1 MRRPSG
7 ETIAA
12 LVCAVLVG
20 LLDVGPVLKDVART
34 GLDWPIW
41 IEHPEGLMDTSLGK
55 WWVLPP
61 HHYLVDGSSGEFP
74 IYYQSLSDSILNV
87 IAEPLGIPAMTVQ
100 AVLFGPLLGF
110 SFLLLNYVSLA
121 AVLSDRRVALVA
133 SLLISLG
140 GNSSFIDRFDPASGL
155 PLNSVLHV
163 PFHVISLA
171 TAQSLGWVLVLP
183 CLSLTYLAY
192 RHFSRTRA
200 VGAGVLLATLFHSHT
215 LTFVNVGAAQLFYLI
230 LVNALE
236 RPRDRRFG
244 AWLGALALLAATF
257 AALVAT
263 RASLSFTI
271 PVALGG
277 LALAATFLVD
287 PNKRFYLW
295 SYGVAGLLALPY
307 VLLLARHAGTLVAA
321 QRGWD
326 GVQMMTVG
334 LSGFVLFFAAYLLAA
349 AAGCFWSRDRPV
361 LVWVVALL
369 GATAFLAV
377 NHLWH
382 WGNHPYRFAIHLL
395 FPLAILAALGLRDA
409 PRPLAAILGAWL
421 CAVCVFDAGSFAL
434 GRRLAVRFRAADPER
449 AAFLATVREVTS
461 REEGTGVLLLAPV
474 ELVYPRGLVQ
484 GTTLMNYSRIRTFVP
499 DYRHVLW
506 RERYYNRVGLFCFL
520 FPGYP
525 SDDYPFGRRACDE
538 TLEPE
543 PELVDDPRPAPADR
557 DPAGVPDRLCRGP
570 REALLEPPRAGR
582 PALRMARRH
591 PRGQRRLP
599 AHGRGAPARPR
610 ATRSARLEWRDPG
623 DRRDARRARASRRH
637 PRRPTP
643 VHARPPR
650 PSRRPSA
657 RERPAITELGR
668 LRGGA
673 LGGGSRAGA
682 AVARGRSRPRGR
694 LPLLRRGRA
703 AGRRGALPAASASPS
718 GEPPELGA
726 RRRRRAG
733 AVAIERPGDERSS
746 SAESEVTPEHE
757 GEAVEVDGAGERE
770 EKSGPPRRG
779 RESCSRWRFVPTRS
793 RARAPSRRRRG
804 T

>member
-7 ETIAA
+7 PTIAA

-20 LLDVGPVLKDVART
+20 LLYVSPVLKDVART

-41 IEHPEGLMDTSLGK
+41 IDHPEGLMDTSLGK

-110 SFLLLNYVSLA
+110 SFLLLNYLSIA
-121 AVLSDRRVALVA
+121 AVVSDRRVALVA

-140 GNSSFIDRFDPASGL
+140 GNSSFLDRLDPASGL

-171 TAQSLGWVLVLP
+171 TAQSLGWVLLLP
-183 CLSLTYLAY
+183 CLSLTFLAY

-200 VGAGVLLATLFHSHT
+200 VGAGVLLAALFHSHT
-215 LTFVNVGAAQLFYLI
+215 LTFLNVAAAQLFYLV

-236 RPRDRRFG
+236 RPRDRRFR

-257 AALVAT
+257 VALVAT
-263 RASLSFTI
+263 RPSLSFAI

-307 VLLLARHAGTLVAA
+307 VLLLARHAGALAA
-321 QRGWD
+321 LQRGWD

-334 LSGFVLFFAAYLLAA
+334 LSGFALFFAAYLLAA

-361 LVWVVALL
+361 LVWVGALL
-369 GATAFLAV
+369 AATAFLAV

-421 CAVCVFDAGSFAL
+421 GAVCVFDAGSFAL
-434 GRRLAVRFRAADPER
+434 GHPTGGAVPGGRPGAGGLPRDGPRGDLARGGHGHPAARPRRARLPARPRAGDDAHELLAHPHVRAGLPARAVAR
-449 AAFLATVREVTS
+449 AVLQPGGA
-461 REEGTGVLLLAPV
+461 LLLP
-474 ELVYPRGLVQ
+474 LPGLPQRGLP
-484 GTTLMNYSRIRTFVP
+484 LRASRVR
-499 DYRHVLW
+499 RGA
-506 RERYYNRVGLFCFL
+506 R
-520 FPGYP
+520 PGAG
-525 SDDYPFGRRACDE
+525 DR
-538 TLEPE
+538 
-543 PELVDDPRPAPADR
+543 DDPRPAPAHG
-557 DPAGVPDRLCRGP
+557 DPAGLPDRLCRGP
-570 REALLEPPRAGR
+570 REALLEPSRAGR
-582 PALRMARRH
+582 RRATTG
-591 PRGQRRLP
+591 PSS
-599 AHGRGAPARPR
+599 PAR
-610 ATRSARLEWRDPG
+610 ATASSCART
-623 DRRDARRARASRRH
+623 RRTCPASRDS
-637 PRRPTP
+637 PRSPP
-643 VHARPPR
+643 PPR
-650 PSRRPSA
+650 PSGSA
-657 RERPAITELGR
+657 
-668 LRGGA
+668 
-673 LGGGSRAGA
+673 
-682 AVARGRSRPRGR
+682 
-694 LPLLRRGRA
+694 
-703 AGRRGALPAASASPS
+703 
-718 GEPPELGA
+718 
-726 RRRRRAG
+726 
-733 AVAIERPGDERSS
+733 
-746 SAESEVTPEHE
+746 
-757 GEAVEVDGAGERE
+757 
-770 EKSGPPRRG
+770 
-779 RESCSRWRFVPTRS
+779 
-793 RARAPSRRRRG
+793 
-804 T
+804 